1 MPTDQGTGYE
11 PKDERSTGMLLVIF
25 LISYRLLNL
34 VVTDVSLSNLRTDRF
49 FGDQGGIILPLTL

>member
-11 PKDERSTGMLLVIF
+11 PKDERSTGAFGDFFNQLLPVEV
-25 LISYRLLNL
+25 

-49 FGDQGGIILPLTL
+49 FGDQGGIILPVTL